1 MDFAGK
7 KILVVGLAR
16 SGMAAISLLH
26 KRGAILTACDIK
38 KAEEL
43 GEKINLLESMDV
55 RVFAASYP
63 VIDRKAFDMVV
74 TSPGVRLEF
83 EPIHQARLMGI
94 PVISEVELAYAI
106 KAPEVELCAVSGTN
120 GKTTTTSLLQYIFA
134 KDGRRSVA
142 GGNIGVPLT
151 TLIDGME
158 DGIITVEISSFQLET
173 TINFKPHICGL
184 LNITPDH
191 LDWHKTLDNY
201 IRAKTR
207 IFANQTSDDY
217 TILNYEDH
225 EIRNMASSCKS
236 KVLFFST
243 DRVLKEGA
251 FVDDNYI
258 KVIIDNIQFNICTLD
273 EVLLRGKH
281 NLENI
286 LCASAMA
293 IAAGVD
299 TRVLRQSLSSFKG
312 IRHRLEEVAS
322 KNGVLYIND
331 SKGTNPD
338 STIRAIESFNEP
350 VILIAGGRNKG
361 SDFAELA
368 KLINNRV
375 KELVILGE
383 AREVI
388 KTAVMETG
396 FRNIHEVEDF
406 SSAVAKA
413 HELSNPGD
421 VVLLSPACASWDM
434 FDNYEQ
440 RGDLFCELVGKLEN
454 TY

>member
-7 KILVVGLAR
+7 KILMVGLAR
-16 SGMAAISLLH
+16 SGMAVISLLH
-26 KRGAILTACDIK
+26 KRGVILTACDIK
-38 KAEEL
+38 KADEL
-43 GEKINLLESMDV
+43 GGKIKLLESMDV
-55 RVFAASYP
+55 RVFAGSCP
-63 VIDRKAFDMVV
+63 VIERDTFDIVIA
-74 TSPGVRLEF
+74 SPGVRLEF
-83 EPIHQARLMGI
+83 EPLQKAHLMGI

-106 KAPEVELCAVSGTN
+106 KAPGVELCAVSGTN

-151 TLIDGME
+151 TLVDGME
-158 DGIITVEISSFQLET
+158 EGVISLEVSSFQLET
-173 TINFKPHICGL
+173 TIDFKPHICGL

-191 LDWHKTLDNY
+191 LDWHKTMDNY
-201 IRAKTR
+201 IRAKTK
-207 IFANQTSDDY
+207 IFANQTGDDY

-225 EIRNMASSCKS
+225 EIRKMASSCPS

-251 FVDDNYI
+251 FVEDNYI
-258 KVIIDNIQFNICTLD
+258 KVIVDNKQFNICKLD

-281 NLENI
+281 NLENV

-293 IAAGVD
+293 IAAGVN
-299 TRVLRQSLSSFKG
+299 TQVLRQSLSSFKG
-312 IRHRLEEVAS
+312 IRHRLEEVTS
-322 KNGVLYIND
+322 KHGVLYIND

-350 VILIAGGRNKG
+350 IILIAGGRNKG
-361 SDFAELA
+361 SDFNELA
-368 KLINNRV
+368 KLINKRV
-375 KELVILGE
+375 KELVLLGE
-383 AREVI
+383 SRKVI
-388 KTAVMETG
+388 KTAVMDTG

-406 SSAVAKA
+406 SSAVIRAS
-413 HELSNPGD
+413 ELSSSGD

-440 RGDLFCELVGKLEN
+440 RGDLFCDLVRKL
-454 TY
+454 